1 MQKSVHGMVL
11 EACSKSHFE
20 FVAVLGLQ
28 DELMNLQVKSGLARS
43 TQPEKKMF
51 AQTSAKGNR

>member
-1 MQKSVHGMVL
+1 MYGMIL
-11 EACSKSHFE
+11 EAYSKLHFK

-51 AQTSAKGNR
+51 AQTSFKGN